1 MLENT
6 INISNCKERVRD
18 IMILFCKCKDDAAAI
33 QTENRALKEEVAALT
48 QKLMEMNA
56 AKETAE
62 FAALAAA
69 RPRQSAR

>member
-6 INISNCKERVRD
+6 INISNRKERVRD
-18 IMILFCKCKDDAAAI
+18 IMVLFEKCKDDAVSVF
-33 QTENRALKEEVAALT
+33 TENRALKEEVAALT
-48 QKLMEMNA
+48 QKLVEMNA